1 MAATFRRRPLDTG
14 RERARYL
21 RRRFGAELRQARGVA
36 GLTQSLMARRAG
48 VSQSFASGVERG
60 TRGATLEVACRLA
73 AAVGGELA
81 MRLYPAD
88 GVSLRDSGQL
98 GLAQTIVAG
107 SHPSWHARME
117 VPVSAG
123 DRRAADLLL
132 EGAEEVLHLEIERSL
147 TDLQAQVRSA
157 NLKRDQL
164 AARYDRPLRLIIAFP
179 DTAATRLVIRQLD
192 PLLVRTFRIASRQ
205 IARAITHGGA
215 VHGDGFLFVQESR
228 WRQRT
233 EGQDRSRT

>member
-1 MAATFRRRPLDTG
+1 M
-14 RERARYL
+14 
-21 RRRFGAELRQARGVA
+21 
-36 GLTQSLMARRAG
+36 
-48 VSQSFASGVERG
+48 
-60 TRGATLEVACRLA
+60 
-73 AAVGGELA
+73 
-81 MRLYPAD
+81 
-88 GVSLRDSGQL
+88 
-98 GLAQTIVAG
+98 
-107 SHPSWHARME
+107 
-117 VPVSAG
+117 
-123 DRRAADLLL
+123 
-132 EGAEEVLHLEIERSL
+132 LHLEIERSL